1 MPPLVSVIVP
11 TYNRPKMLGECLDS
25 INRQTYP
32 NIEVMVVNDA
42 GQDVG
47 SVVSSHNVRNTMR
60 YVEHPVNKGLAAAR
74 NSGIRACHGKYI
86 AYLDDDDIFYPKH
99 IETLVGVLEKG
110 SHKVA
115 YTDAYRAIQRKINGE
130 YVVEKRD
137 VPYSFE
143 FDKDRILISNFIPVI
158 CVMHDRSCLGK
169 SGYFDESLTTHE
181 DWDLWIRMSRTFDF
195 KHIPETTCEFRW
207 RFDDSSMT
215 NERRD
220 DFLRTIRLIH
230 DRYREH
236 VQGEGDI
243 IKKQTS
249 FMRRHA
255 RILKIHGYITS
266 IDRIAGGR
274 LLWIRRFL
282 K

>member
-1 MPPLVSVIVP
+1 
-11 TYNRPKMLGECLDS
+11 MLGECLDS

-32 NIEVMVVNDA
+32 NIEIVVVNDA
-42 GQDVG
+42 GQDVYDI
-47 SVVSSHNVRNTMR
+47 VSMRNSRYIIR
-60 YVEHPVNKGLAAAR
+60 YVGHPVNKGLAAAR

-86 AYLDDDDIFYPKH
+86 AYLDDDDIFYPEH
-99 IETLVGVLEKG
+99 VETLVGVLEKG

-115 YTDAYRAIQRKINGE
+115 YTDAFRAFQRKVYDE

-137 VPYSFE
+137 VPYSFD
-143 FDKDRILISNFIPVI
+143 FDRDRILISNYLPVI
-158 CVMHDRSCLGK
+158 CVMHDRLCMEK
-169 SGYFDESLTTHE
+169 SGYFDESLATHE
-181 DWDLWIRMSRTFDF
+181 DWDLWIRMSRTYDF
-195 KHIPETTCEFRW
+195 KHIPGTTCEFRW
-207 RFDDSSMT
+207 RFDDTSMT

-230 DRYREH
+230 DRYREY
-236 VQGEGDI
+236 VQGKQNI
-243 IKKQTS
+243 IREQTL
-249 FMRRHA
+249 FIRRHA

-266 IDRIAGGR
+266 MNRISGGR